1 MNLDAK
7 GRDFLHNEEGL
18 RLKAY
23 KDQIGKW
30 TIAFGNTYMFDGSP
44 VKEGDKLTMAQANQL
59 FEVKIKDYEAA
70 VNKGV
75 KVALTQNQFNALV
88 SLCYNIGTTAFSS
101 STLLKKVNAKASA
114 EDIEAQF
121 NLWKKGGGKVLPVLV
136 ARRKREFKLFQ
147 TTK

>member
-7 GRDFLHNEEGL
+7 GKEFLHNEEGL

-23 KDQIGKW
+23 QDQIGKW
-30 TIAFGNTYMFDGSP
+30 TIAFGNTYMLDGSP
-44 VKEGDKLTMAQANQL
+44 VKEGDELTMAQANQL
-59 FEVKIKDYEAA
+59 FAVKIKDYEAA
-70 VNKGV
+70 VNKV

-88 SLCYNIGTTAFSS
+88 SLCYNIGTSAFSN
-101 STLLKKVNAKASA
+101 STLLKKVNAKAPA
-114 EDIEAQF
+114 KEIEAQF

-147 TTK
+147 TIK

>member
-7 GRDFLHNEEGL
+7 GREFLHNEEGL
-18 RLKAY
+18 RLTAY

-30 TIAFGNTYMFDGSP
+30 TIAFGNTYMLDGSP
-44 VKEGDKLTMAQANQL
+44 VKEGDELTMAQANQL
-59 FEVKIKDYEAA
+59 FAVKIKEYEAT
-70 VNKGV
+70 VTKGV

-88 SLCYNIGTTAFSS
+88 SLCYNIGTGAFSN
-101 STLLKKVNAKASA
+101 STLLKKVNAKAPA

-136 ARRKREFKLFQ
+136 ARRKREFKLYQ
-147 TTK
+147 STK